1 MLDVVGHLLD
11 QLMDRFQLGRS
22 RLSVGHLQAVVAEEE
37 APKLLEE
44 AVYTVNTIGVPRLG
58 LLDRAQEHLI
68 ETQGVGSIFLDN
80 HIGVDH
86 VEHRLRHL
94 FDCPSADVL
103 AILQDELRIV
113 ILRSPLFEGIHVEH
127 VIADNID
134 IHMDRS
140 HLIIL
145 LEVVGDKG
153 VGAVD
158 AIDEV
163 RSSLDHTLVDELLK
177 GLLLTNNAQI
187 KEELVPETAVNQ
199 VTGSVLR
206 TSNVEINIA
215 PVLIY
220 LRIYQSML
228 VVRIHVTQIVS
239 G

>member
-1 MLDVVGHLLD
+1 
-11 QLMDRFQLGRS
+11 MDR
-22 RLSVGHLQAVVAEEE
+22 
-37 APKLLEE
+37 
-44 AVYTVNTIGVPRLG
+44 
-58 LLDRAQEHLI
+58 
-68 ETQGVGSIFLDN
+68 
-80 HIGVDH
+80 
-86 VEHRLRHL
+86 
-94 FDCPSADVL
+94 C
-103 AILQDELRIV
+103 
-113 ILRSPLFEGIHVEH
+113 
-127 VIADNID
+127 
-134 IHMDRS
+134 

-163 RSSLDHTLVDELLK
+163 GSSLDHTLVDELLK

-199 VTGSVLR
+199 VTGSMLR

>member
-1 MLDVVGHLLD
+1 
-11 QLMDRFQLGRS
+11 MDRC
-22 RLSVGHLQAVVAEEE
+22 
-37 APKLLEE
+37 
-44 AVYTVNTIGVPRLG
+44 Y
-58 LLDRAQEHLI
+58 
-68 ETQGVGSIFLDN
+68 
-80 HIGVDH
+80 
-86 VEHRLRHL
+86 
-94 FDCPSADVL
+94 
-103 AILQDELRIV
+103 
-113 ILRSPLFEGIHVEH
+113 
-127 VIADNID
+127 
-134 IHMDRS
+134 
-140 HLIIL
+140 LIIL

-163 RSSLDHTLVDELLK
+163 GSSLDHTLVDELLK

-206 TSNVEINIA
+206 TSDIEINVA

-228 VVRIHVTQIVS
+228 VVWIHVTQIVS